1 MKNFAD
7 MERQLRESGKE
18 DKVRAIAES
27 RDGQK
32 LMERLDADRVE
43 RAVQQGDSEALRGIL
58 AEVLR
63 TSEGRRIAK
72 QLEET
77 MK

>member
-18 DKVRAIAES
+18 DQVRAIAQS
-27 RDGQK
+27 KDGQK
-32 LMERLDADRVE
+32 LLQRLDADRVE

>member
-18 DKVRAIAES
+18 DQVRAIAQS
-27 RDGQK
+27 KDGQK
-32 LMERLDADRVE
+32 LMQRLDADRVE
-43 RAVQQGDSEALRGIL
+43 RAVQQGDSEALRSIL

>member
-7 MERQLRESGKE
+7 MDRQLRESGKE
-18 DKVRAIAES
+18 DRVRAIAQS
-27 RDGQK
+27 KDGQK
-32 LMERLDADRVE
+32 LMQRLDADRVE

>member
-18 DKVRAIAES
+18 DQVRAIAQS
-27 RDGQK
+27 KDGQK
-32 LMERLDADRVE
+32 LMQRLDADRVE

>member
-7 MERQLRESGKE
+7 MERKLRESGKE
-18 DKVRAIAES
+18 DQVRAIAQS
-27 RDGQK
+27 KDGQK
-32 LMERLDADRVE
+32 LMQRLDADRVE

>member
-1 MKNFAD
+1 MKNLAD
-7 MERQLRESGKE
+7 MERQLQASGKA

-27 RDGQK
+27 KDGQR

-63 TSEGRRIAK
+63 TNEGRRIAK

>member
-18 DKVRAIAES
+18 DRVRAIAQS
-27 RDGQK
+27 KDGQK
-32 LMERLDADRVE
+32 LMQRLDADRVE

>member
-18 DKVRAIAES
+18 DQVRAIAQS
-27 RDGQK
+27 KDGQK
-32 LMERLDADRVE
+32 LMQRLDADRVE

-72 QLEET
+72 QLEES